1 MSLLKNR
8 MKSKL
13 QKFARRKA
21 RVNTKIKAISPEY
34 RLILHKSNL
43 YMSAQL
49 LDKDAKVL
57 ATFSDKGATGATK
70 TERAKNAGL
79 EGAKKVKDLK
89 VAKLTVDRN
98 GYSYQGRVQ
107 AFVEGLREGGVVC

>member
-8 MKSKL
+8 MKAKL
-13 QKFARRKA
+13 QKFTRRKA

-49 LDKDAKVL
+49 LDKAANVI
-57 ATFSDKGATGATK
+57 ATFSDKGVKGATK
-70 TERAKNAGL
+70 TERAKAAGL
-79 EGAKKVKDLK
+79 EGAKKIVDLK
-89 VAKLTVDRN
+89 VKELTVDRN

-107 AFVEGLREGGVVC
+107 AFVDGLREGGVKC